1 MCLWP
6 RLLIR
11 ESSCKR
17 AINLA
22 CLENTDEP
30 LGLELVTRLVVN
42 NEPFFKM
49 SLDKC
54 VARLHGTA
62 RTSTMGDKSRQKEN
76 KTKAKFYKADQ

>member
-22 CLENTDEP
+22 CLENTDGP
-30 LGLELVTRLVVN
+30 LGLELVTRLVAN
-42 NEPFFKM
+42 NEPVFQM
-49 SLDKC
+49 SLDKG
-54 VARLHGTA
+54 VARLQRTA
-62 RTSTMGDKSRQKEN
+62 GN
-76 KTKAKFYKADQ
+76 KNKYDGG